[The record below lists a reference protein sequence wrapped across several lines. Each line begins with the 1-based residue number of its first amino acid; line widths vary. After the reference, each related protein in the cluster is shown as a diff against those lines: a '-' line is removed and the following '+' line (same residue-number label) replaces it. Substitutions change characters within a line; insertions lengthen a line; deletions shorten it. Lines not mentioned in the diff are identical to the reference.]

1 MDDRGEPWI
10 EQFFM
15 RKDRAFWIL
24 QTCGW
29 LGYGLLRFLNGLVN
43 KMGLEYL
50 APTLIS
56 TATGF
61 SLSLIMAAVFRHIV
75 RYSAPV
81 VWSVSALVVFLCA
94 APFSIIEVWGFSI
107 FFAPTW
113 EPHGLQFL
121 GAILIDVTVL
131 TAWTALYYS
140 INYYLMLRH
149 QMERML
155 ALSAQAHAAQL
166 KMLRYQLNPH
176 FLFNT
181 LNSISTLVMLKET
194 DRANAMLSRLS
205 AFLRYSLVG
214 EPSHM
219 VTLEQEVRALQLYL
233 DIERMRFEERL
244 RVSFEISDAAQ
255 EALLPSLLLQPLV
268 ENAIK
273 YAVAPSENGADIA
286 LKADVERGRL
296 CITVADT
303 GQGFSA
309 GTKHSGS
316 SGVGLVNIRDRLNQA
331 YGDDHRFELGANEPH
346 GVVVRIEIPYQ
357 RAGRATLDMEAAE

>member
-1 MDDRGEPWI
+1 MGHRAEPWI
-10 EQFFM
+10 EQFFI

-24 QTCGW
+24 QACGW

-43 KMGLEYL
+43 RMGLEYL

-61 SLSLIMAAVFRHIV
+61 SLSLIMAAAFRHIV
-75 RYSAPV
+75 RYRAPV
-81 VWSVSALVVFLCA
+81 VWSVSALVVFMCSAL
-94 APFSIIEVWGFSI
+94 FSIIEVWGFSI
-107 FFAPTW
+107 FFAPSW

-121 GAILIDVTVL
+121 GAILIDVAVL
-131 TAWTALYYS
+131 TAWAALYYS

-149 QMERML
+149 QMESML
-155 ALSAQAHAAQL
+155 ALSAQANAAQL

-205 AFLRYSLVG
+205 SFLRYSLVG

-219 VTLEQEVRALQLYL
+219 VTLVQEVHALQLYL

-244 RVSFEISDAAQ
+244 RVSFNVTQ
-255 EALLPSLLLQPLV
+255 EAHDALLPSLLLQPLI

-273 YAVAPSENGADIA
+273 YAVAPSEDGADIA
-286 LKADVERGRL
+286 IHAEVKAGRL
-296 CITVADT
+296 CITVSDT
-303 GQGFSA
+303 GPGFGAS
-309 GTKHSGS
+309 TKHSGS
-316 SGVGLVNIRDRLNQA
+316 SGVGLVNIRERLTQA
-331 YGDDHRFELGANEPH
+331 YGNDHRFELSANHPH
-346 GVVVRIEIPYQ
+346 GVVVRIEIPFQ
-357 RAGRATLDMEAAE
+357 RAGRATKEAAE